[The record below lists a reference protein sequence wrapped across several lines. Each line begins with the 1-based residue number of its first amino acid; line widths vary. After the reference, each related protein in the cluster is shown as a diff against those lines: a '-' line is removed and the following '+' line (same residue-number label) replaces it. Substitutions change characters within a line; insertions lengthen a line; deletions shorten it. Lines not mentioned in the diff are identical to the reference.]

1 MKPAARGGIVVMS
14 IVEEHNHALVEGA
27 ERIFLRCNRKLSIVH
42 QNFIMD
48 CARANFGPTKAYTLA
63 KEMAGSYE
71 EIVLPRMTLKILRE
85 MSRFGLRNMMPI

>member
-27 ERIFLRCNRKLSIVH
+27 ERMFLRCNRKLSIVH

-48 CARANFGPTKAYTLA
+48 CARANFGPTNAYTLA
-63 KEMAGSYE
+63 KEMAGS
-71 EIVLPRMTLKILRE
+71 
-85 MSRFGLRNMMPI
+85 